1 MKLNVQ
7 RFKPDAWVLNA
18 IFSDY
23 KYNTTGRLIQVTL
36 KITSNY
42 NIGSVYDIDSED
54 NENWAYS
61 LWNVHNGV
69 GTYPYS
75 EVPYI
80 ERTFYNLNDLKGV
93 KVTTYETSST
103 QNKTITYNFEMDA
116 SGEEE
121 KTTYITKT
129 SATAV
134 LKGNVLNNL
143 NTYDY
148 NNAPSVA
155 AVRNYLDSGGII
167 RGDGVNKIVYMDD
180 FSQYQQLQTEYR
192 IDNNTEYHIAENES
206 SYSNLE
212 SYIQEIILRAHPIG
226 SIELNIT
233 GDNPS
238 TYLGGTWIQVSQG
251 RAIFGEGTCSTTY
264 NVNGTSQTYSNT
276 YTADTNYAA
285 GLPNI
290 EGTGHYADNNASW
303 SGALYQA
310 GTANYIG
317 DGSAS
322 GTLIG
327 LQASRNRA
335 IYGRSNTVQ
344 PNAYVVYVWKRTA

>member
-1 MKLNVQ
+1 MKLNIQ
-7 RFKPDAWVLNA
+7 KFAPDLWSVNVIL
-18 IFSDY
+18 SDY
-23 KYNTTGRLIQVTL
+23 KYNSKGELTQIKVRID
-36 KITSNY
+36 SNY
-42 NIGSVYDIDSED
+42 NIGSVYDIDAEGSES
-54 NENWAYS
+54 WAYGS
-61 LWNVHNGV
+61 WESHSAA
-69 GTYPYS
+69 TTPCYDDDA
-75 EVPYI
+75 PYI
-80 ERTFYNLNDLKGV
+80 ERVFTNLNDISGV
-93 KVTTYETSST
+93 HITTYDLGSGD
-103 QNKTITYNFEMDA
+103 NRYITYNFKM
-116 SGEEE
+116 SNEESTT
-121 KTTYITKT
+121 TTYLTKT

-155 AVRNYLDSGGII
+155 AVRNYLDSGGIV
-167 RGDGVNKIVYMDD
+167 RGDGINKIVYMDD

-192 IDNNTEYHIAENES
+192 INNNTEYHIAETES
-206 SYSNLE
+206 SYSSLE
-212 SYIQEIILRAHPIG
+212 SYIQEIILRAHPVG